1 MADGP
6 WLERPRLLALH
17 VGEIAS
23 FVVWGPLMIGGG
35 YYVITGH
42 WSGEVLLASVP
53 YGLGVMSILLGKHI
67 DQRPFDIGAG
77 QHTLPVLM
85 GAVLFALSGVSRDR
99 ATMTAADAPNARG
112 AADLIAGLL
121 DHRLDLALIV
131 APDTGVD
138 PELTA
143 APLLRENLVVAS
155 AVAGP
160 PPIEDGS
167 MARFRG
173 ERTSLGASGARGG
186 NFSVTSRA
194 RGVASEGL

>member
-1 MADGP
+1 MGGRQRLAVAQLLTDVTA
-6 WLERPRLLALH
+6 ERLQRFRTAHPGIALI
-17 VGEIAS
+17 VTE
-23 FVVWGPLMIGGG
+23 GG
-35 YYVITGH
+35 
-42 WSGEVLLASVP
+42 S
-53 YGLGVMSILLGKHI
+53 
-67 DQRPFDIGAG
+67 
-77 QHTLPVLM
+77 
-85 GAVLFALSGVSRDR
+85 
-99 ATMTAADAPNARG
+99 
-112 AADLIAGLL
+112 ADLIAGLL